1 MLRYGMQCPANRADN
16 MVWVTGTDAAQFVCA
31 TRVPHVALWHPAS
44 TAAALRPR
52 HQHGTFAATMCSS
65 RDFAAPRIVVSHL
78 TGHPDSIIV
87 HREPLGRRFH
97 QRFPCTTGQ
106 VVADFRSFCRNQAVV
121 SATPWCVCVIQCTWS
136 TCDHLSGC
144 DAVAWPLQH
153 HERFNESFGDDLH
166 LKRHP

>member
-1 MLRYGMQCPANRADN
+1 MPHSMCVPQECCMLLCGILPAQLRHFR
-16 MVWVTGTDAAQFVCA
+16 GT
-31 TRVPHVALWHPAS
+31 S
-44 TAAALRPR
+44 AALLR
-52 HQHGTFAATMCSS
+52 QQSMCSS

-106 VVADFRSFCRNQAVV
+106 AVRSLIFVAAV
-121 SATPWCVCVIQCTWS
+121 SATPWCVCVIQSTWS
-136 TCDHLSGC
+136 SCDHLSGC
-144 DAVAWPLQH
+144 VAIAWLLQH
-153 HERFNESFGDDLH
+153 HERFNESFGDLCKRLH